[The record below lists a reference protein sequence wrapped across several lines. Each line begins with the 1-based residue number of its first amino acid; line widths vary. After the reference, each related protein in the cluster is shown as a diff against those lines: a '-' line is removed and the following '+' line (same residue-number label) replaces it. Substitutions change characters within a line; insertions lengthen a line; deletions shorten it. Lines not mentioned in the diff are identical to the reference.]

1 MPRKKK
7 RKDSSPSPPN
17 FGQSLTDS
25 ITAATGIST
34 LYRDPHGF
42 FESNLESKVKASNE
56 NYQGLSGKPIK
67 KNTNFFKRINRKSDA
82 LYSNTVN
89 FINNYRTDQ
98 ENSLLKSIGKVLQ
111 D

>member
-1 MPRKKK
+1 M
-7 RKDSSPSPPN
+7 KDSSPSPPT
-17 FGQSLTDS
+17 FGQSMTDS
-25 ITAATGIST
+25 IMAGTATST

-42 FESNLESKVKASNE
+42 FESNLESKIKASNE

-89 FINNYRTDQ
+89 FINNYRTD
-98 ENSLLKSIGKVLQ
+98 
-111 D
+111 

>member
-1 MPRKKK
+1 M
-7 RKDSSPSPPN
+7 
-17 FGQSLTDS
+17 TDS
-25 ITAATGIST
+25 IIAGTATST
-34 LYRDPHGF
+34 LYKDPHGF
-42 FESNLESKVKASNE
+42 FEGNLDSKLKASNE

-98 ENSLLKSIGKVLQ
+98 ESSLLKSIGRVLRDQ
-111 D
+111 STIEEDIRKA